1 MLNTGL
7 KIKFQAGRSIKV
19 FLSAKVEN
27 AGVGGFITALDAS
40 HDALG
45 FRMEAKGAPLF
56 AALRA
61 RMEWLSE
68 RQKLLSENI
77 ANADTPGYQV
87 RDLKPVDFHKLLKRG
102 STSQIAMTNPLH
114 LKGAADAQR
123 FNFKPEKVST
133 EEVNPSGN
141 SVSIEEQMV
150 KLGETQMEYETATSI
165 YRKQAQLLKLALGS
179 RN

>member
-1 MLNTGL
+1 
-7 KIKFQAGRSIKV
+7 
-19 FLSAKVEN
+19 
-27 AGVGGFITALDAS
+27 
-40 HDALG
+40 
-45 FRMEAKGAPLF
+45 MEAKGAPLF

-61 RMEWLSE
+61 KMDWLSE

-77 ANADTPGYQV
+77 ANADTPGYQA
-87 RDLKPVDFHKLLKRG
+87 RDLKPVDFHKMLKR
-102 STSQIAMTNPLH
+102 SSASEIAITNPRH

-123 FNFKPEKVST
+123 FNFKPEKTSSK
-133 EEVNPSGN
+133 EVNPSGN

-150 KLGETQMEYETATSI
+150 KLGETQMEYETVTGI